1 MAEDPNEIEHNIE
14 SRRRDLGGHL
24 DELEGRLRE
33 NTDWRTYVRRTP
45 LIALAAAFSAG
56 LMLTVAI
63 GGHRR

>member
-1 MAEDPNEIEHNIE
+1 MAEDPNKIEHNIE

-45 LIALAAAFSAG
+45 LIALAVAFGAG
-56 LMLTVAI
+56 LMFVFAF
-63 GGHRR
+63 GGHR